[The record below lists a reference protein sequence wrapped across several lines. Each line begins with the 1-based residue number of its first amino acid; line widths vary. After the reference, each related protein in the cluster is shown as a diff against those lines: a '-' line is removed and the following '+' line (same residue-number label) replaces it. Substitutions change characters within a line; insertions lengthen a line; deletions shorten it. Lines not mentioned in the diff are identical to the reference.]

1 MPPPLVWLITGTS
14 SGLGK
19 RLVLAAL
26 DRGDYVIATARSLSS
41 IEPPHFLPSPDR
53 LKLLELDVTW
63 DLTKMA
69 RAVEDALQFHGR
81 IDVLVNSAGWVFKS
95 LIEDCGVDEFKEQ
108 FDCNFFG
115 IVQLTKLVLPQMR
128 ERREGCVVMIGSR
141 TSWMPELPSTALYAA
156 SKAALRAYSETL
168 ASEVGQFSIRVLIV
182 EPGALRTEGI
192 VSARHYIPVGVIPEY
207 QEVRNR
213 VESHFKDGVEGKQRG
228 DPQRAASV
236 IVDVVRGE
244 GKAAGRPW
252 PLYLPLGVDGVDGV
266 KDKCQK
272 MLHVVDEW
280 KDVAES
286 IDIS

>member
-1 MPPPLVWLITGTS
+1 MPSPLVWMITGTS

-41 IEPPHFLPSPDR
+41 IESPHFLPSTDR
-53 LKLLELDVTW
+53 LKFLELDMTW
-63 DLTKMA
+63 DLTRME
-69 RAVEDALQFHGR
+69 RAVENALRFYGR

-128 ERREGCVVMIGSR
+128 ERREGCAKFLVATIERHSR
-141 TSWMPELPSTALYAA
+141 SLALYAA

-168 ASEVGQFSIRVLIV
+168 ASEVEQFSIRVLIV

-213 VESHFKDGVEGKQRG
+213 VESHFRDGVEGKQRG

-244 GKAAGRPW
+244 GKSAGRPW

-272 MLHVVDEW
+272 MLHIVDEW